1 MESVL
6 SLRQE
11 LKGCGSDAHLE
22 SLDTYV
28 FSLSPLP
35 LSLSLSL
42 SLPFP
47 SFQDLAKCESEMQ
60 AWEQAAQNSKTW
72 FEEYVSDFTSPV
84 PIGCERCR

>member
-11 LKGCGSDAHLE
+11 LKGCGSDVHLE
-22 SLDTYV
+22 SLNTYV
-28 FSLSPLP
+28 FS

-42 SLPFP
+42 SLSPPFP

-60 AWEQAAQNSKTW
+60 AWEQAAQNSRTW
-72 FEEYVSDFTSPV
+72 FEEYVSDHIFTSPM
-84 PIGCERCR
+84 PKMYM